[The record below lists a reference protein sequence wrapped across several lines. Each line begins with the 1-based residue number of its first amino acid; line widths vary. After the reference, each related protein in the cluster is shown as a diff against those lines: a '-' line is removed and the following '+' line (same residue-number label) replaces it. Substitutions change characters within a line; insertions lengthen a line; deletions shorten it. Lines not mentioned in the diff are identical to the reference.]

1 MAQLSALDINYIV
14 KELQNLIGGK
24 IEKIHQQE
32 KPRDEFLLNIH
43 IPSKGK
49 TLVYITLPQ
58 TIAIADFK
66 PSFPNTPPSFCS
78 SLRRKI
84 TNARIKSITQ
94 HEFDRIIIFELSTK
108 QGESKLIIEL
118 FSSGNIILIDE
129 DDKILSTLHPK
140 IYSEERKILPG
151 KKYAFPKSQ
160 TNVLKISKK
169 EFEECLTESTK
180 DKIVTSLAIDC
191 SLGGLYA
198 EELLHLTKIDK
209 NDDPRKL
216 KQEQK
221 DDLFKKLKELLNSE
235 AKANRCG
242 KIAVPINIKH
252 LECTPSTKS
261 FGQLLAEDT
270 LSNLEKSEETQANK
284 EKKELL
290 SKVQKIIRSQ
300 KQQIKGLEKAEEE
313 NTKKGEFIYTHYS
326 EIDKLLKSIRE
337 KRKTKTWDEIKK
349 EMEKTPYF
357 VNLDEHEGRITI
369 EINEG
374 LETDNE

>member
-242 KIAVPINIKH
+242 KIAVPINIEH

-369 EINEG
+369 KINEG